1 MSLFSTVAYFSF
13 RYLILKENQT
23 STYTHIYNLFYVA
36 SFVLFFELSCGKSRG
51 PFSTHMLRTC
61 EQLYS
66 CKYSRMC
73 SQCFS
78 PLGTH
83 HAPIVYRS
91 ELGGKNLKCLE
102 IIRWLAFPWV
112 PCHPE
117 QAFWRAHYS
126 LLPLVLIKEN
136 KNRSIIEYDV
146 DFELRHC
153 LKREC

>member
-1 MSLFSTVAYFSF
+1 ML
-13 RYLILKENQT
+13 
-23 STYTHIYNLFYVA
+23 H
-36 SFVLFFELSCGKSRG
+36 LSCFLSWVVAKAGGSS
-51 PFSTHMLRTC
+51 PLTC
-61 EQLYS
+61 FVHVNSFILVNLAE
-66 CKYSRMC
+66 MC

-78 PLGTH
+78 PSGIH
-83 HAPIVYRS
+83 HASIVYRS

-136 KNRSIIEYDV
+136 KNRSIIEYNV
-146 DFELRHC
+146 DFETRHC
-153 LKREC
+153 LKGECKETAIKYKHLSRHNGQCQLFCLKVQNL